1 MRLPGVEDGYDR
13 VSITQCQIVYS
24 TTVTA
29 VGELVSDFADQGVL
43 VFFGEDA
50 PIELHEFSIIH
61 KPDVVERAPQVG
73 DTITLQENVYN
84 VLAVGSVASDN
95 LLNLGHLD
103 LKANGLTEPEM
114 PGDVNVEAV
123 SLPKVNVGD
132 RLIVTSQ
139 TK

>member
-1 MRLPGVEDGYDR
+1 M
-13 VSITQCQIVYS
+13 SQIVYS

-29 VGELVSDFADQGVL
+29 VGELVPDFADQGVL

-61 KPDVVERAPQVG
+61 KPDVIERAPQVG
-73 DTITLQENVYN
+73 DTITLQQNMYN

-103 LKANGLTEPEM
+103 LKANGLSEPEM

>member
-1 MRLPGVEDGYDR
+1 M
-13 VSITQCQIVYS
+13 SQIVYS

-61 KPDVVERAPQVG
+61 KPDVVDRAPQVG
-73 DTITLQENVYN
+73 DTITLQETVYN

-103 LKANGLTEPEM
+103 LKANGLNEPEM

-123 SLPKVNVGD
+123 LLPKVNVGD

>member
-1 MRLPGVEDGYDR
+1 MSE
-13 VSITQCQIVYS
+13 IVYS

-29 VGELVSDFADQGVL
+29 VGELVPDFAEQGVL
-43 VFFGEDA
+43 VFFGENA
-50 PIELHEFSIIH
+50 PAELYEFSIIH
-61 KPDVVERAPQVG
+61 TPDVQTRAPQVG
-73 DTITLQENVYN
+73 DRITLAQNTYN

-123 SLPKVNVGD
+123 SLPVVKIGD
-132 RLIVTSQ
+132 RLTVISQ
-139 TK
+139 P

>member
-1 MRLPGVEDGYDR
+1 L
-13 VSITQCQIVYS
+13 SQIVYS
-24 TTVTA
+24 TPVTA

-61 KPDVVERAPQVG
+61 KPDVVDRAPQVG
-73 DTITLQENVYN
+73 DTITLQDNIYS

>member
-1 MRLPGVEDGYDR
+1 M
-13 VSITQCQIVYS
+13 SQIVYS

-73 DTITLQENVYN
+73 DTITLQENVYS

>member
-1 MRLPGVEDGYDR
+1 M
-13 VSITQCQIVYS
+13 SQIVYS

-61 KPDVVERAPQVG
+61 KPDVVDRAPQVG

-114 PGDVNVEAV
+114 QGDVNVEAV

-132 RLIVTSQ
+132 RLIVTSH

>member
-1 MRLPGVEDGYDR
+1 M
-13 VSITQCQIVYS
+13 SQIVYS

-61 KPDVVERAPQVG
+61 KPDVVDRAPQVG
-73 DTITLQENVYN
+73 DTITLQDNIYN

-123 SLPKVNVGD
+123 SLPTVQVGD
-132 RLIVTSQ
+132 RFVVISQ
-139 TK
+139 P

>member
-1 MRLPGVEDGYDR
+1 L
-13 VSITQCQIVYS
+13 SQIVYS

-61 KPDVVERAPQVG
+61 KPDVVDRAPQVG

-132 RLIVTSQ
+132 RLIVTSH

>member
-1 MRLPGVEDGYDR
+1 MSEV
-13 VSITQCQIVYS
+13 VYS

-29 VGELVSDFADQGVL
+29 VGELVPDFAEQGVL
-43 VFFGEDA
+43 VFFGENA
-50 PIELHEFSIIH
+50 PLELHEFSIIH
-61 KPDVVERAPQVG
+61 TPDVQTRAPQVG
-73 DTITLQENVYN
+73 DTITLANNEYN

-123 SLPKVNVGD
+123 SLPVVKIGD
-132 RLIVTSQ
+132 RLTVISQ
-139 TK
+139 P

>member
-1 MRLPGVEDGYDR
+1 M
-13 VSITQCQIVYS
+13 SQIVYS

-50 PIELHEFSIIH
+50 PSELHEFSIIH
-61 KPDVVERAPQVG
+61 KPDVMDRAPQVG
-73 DTITLQENVYN
+73 DTITLQDNVYN

>member
-1 MRLPGVEDGYDR
+1 MSEV
-13 VSITQCQIVYS
+13 VYS

-29 VGELVSDFADQGVL
+29 VGELVPDFAEQGVL
-43 VFFGEDA
+43 VFFGENA

-61 KPDVVERAPQVG
+61 TPDVQTRAPQVG
-73 DTITLQENVYN
+73 DTITLANNEYN

-123 SLPKVNVGD
+123 SLPVVKIGD
-132 RLIVTSQ
+132 RLTVISQ
-139 TK
+139 P

>member
-1 MRLPGVEDGYDR
+1 MLSLRTLKK
-13 VSITQCQIVYS
+13 SNHLSQIVYS

-61 KPDVVERAPQVG
+61 KPDVVDRAPQVG

>member
-1 MRLPGVEDGYDR
+1 MPE
-13 VSITQCQIVYS
+13 IVYS

-29 VGELVSDFADQGVL
+29 VGELVPDFAEQGVL
-43 VFFGEDA
+43 VFFGENA

-61 KPDVVERAPQVG
+61 APDVQTRAPQVG
-73 DTITLQENVYN
+73 DKITLADAEYS

-114 PGDVNVEAV
+114 PGDVNEEAV
-123 SLPKVNVGD
+123 SLPVVKIGD
-132 RLIVTSQ
+132 RLVVISQ
-139 TK
+139 P

>member
-1 MRLPGVEDGYDR
+1 M
-13 VSITQCQIVYS
+13 SQIVYS

-61 KPDVVERAPQVG
+61 KPDVVDRAPQVG
-73 DTITLQENVYN
+73 DTITLQENVYS

>member
-1 MRLPGVEDGYDR
+1 M
-13 VSITQCQIVYS
+13 SQIVYS

-103 LKANGLTEPEM
+103 LKANGLSEPEM

-132 RLIVTSQ
+132 RLIVTSH

>member
-1 MRLPGVEDGYDR
+1 M
-13 VSITQCQIVYS
+13 SQIVYS

-29 VGELVSDFADQGVL
+29 VGELVSDFAYQGVL

-61 KPDVVERAPQVG
+61 KPDVVDRAPQVG

-132 RLIVTSQ
+132 RLIVTSH